1 MLQSQEYVGLLI
13 AAARR
18 SLRHAVHERVAALR
32 LNPPQ
37 FWTLLAVADM
47 SGCSLGQLARR
58 QRIDPPAASRIVA
71 ALVRRALVRFELDP
85 GDRRR
90 SRLSLTRRG
99 SELVRKLRPIADEL
113 RARVVSGMDAAEEAA
128 LRESLRK
135 VIRNLQGA
143 RLAGLEAFDRAPP
156 PARAGGV
163 RGRRR

>member
-18 SLRHAVHERVAALR
+18 SLRHAVYERVTPLR

-47 SGCSLGQLARR
+47 SGCSLGQLAQR

-71 ALVRRALVRFELDP
+71 ALVRRGLVRFELDP

-99 SELVRKLRPIADEL
+99 SELVRKLRPIADDL

-143 RLAGLEAFDRAPP
+143 PVARLEAFDRTR
-156 PARAGGV
+156 PARAGGA
-163 RGRRR
+163 RGRQR

>member
-13 AAARR
+13 GAARR
-18 SLRHAVHERVAALR
+18 SLRHAVQERVTPLR

-37 FWTLLAVADM
+37 FWMLLGVADM
-47 SGCSLGQLARR
+47 SGCSLGELARR

-71 ALVRRALVRFELDP
+71 ALVRRGLVRFELDP

-90 SRLSLTRRG
+90 SRLSLSRRG
-99 SELVRKLRPIADEL
+99 SELVRKLRPIAGDL
-113 RARVVSGMDAAEEAA
+113 RARLVSGMDAAEETA

-135 VIRNLQGA
+135 VIRNLQGPPMA
-143 RLAGLEAFDRAPP
+143 RLEAFDRAPP
-156 PARAGGV
+156 AARAGGV

>member
-1 MLQSQEYVGLLI
+1 MLQSQEHVGSLI

-18 SLRHAVHERVAALR
+18 SLRHAVHERVTPLR

-37 FWTLLAVADM
+37 FWTLLAIAEM

-71 ALVRRALVRFELDP
+71 ALVRRGLVRFELDP

-90 SRLSLTRRG
+90 SHLSLTRRG
-99 SELVRKLRPIADEL
+99 SELLRKLRPIADDL
-113 RARVVSGMDAAEEAA
+113 RARVVSGMDAAEETA

-143 RLAGLEAFDRAPP
+143 PVARVEAFDGAPP
-156 PARAGGV
+156 PARAGGA

>member
-18 SLRHAVHERVAALR
+18 SLRHAVNERVTPLR

-37 FWTLLAVADM
+37 FWTLLAVAEM
-47 SGCSLGQLARR
+47 SGCSLGQLAVR

-71 ALVRRALVRFELDP
+71 ALVRRGLMRFELDP

-90 SRLSLTRRG
+90 SRLSLARRG
-99 SELVRKLRPIADEL
+99 SELVRKLRPIADDL
-113 RARVVSGMDAAEEAA
+113 RARVVTGMDAAEEAA

-143 RLAGLEAFDRAPP
+143 PVARMGTFARARPA
-156 PARAGGV
+156 ARAGGV

>member
-18 SLRHAVHERVAALR
+18 SLRHAVHERVTPLR

-37 FWTLLAVADM
+37 FWTMLTVAEV
-47 SGCSLGQLARR
+47 SGCSLGELARR

-71 ALVRRALVRFELDP
+71 ALVHRGLVRFELDP
-85 GDRRR
+85 DDRRR

-99 SELVRKLRPIADEL
+99 SELIRKLRPIADDL
-113 RARVVSGMDAAEEAA
+113 RARVVSGMNAAEEGA

-135 VIRNLQGA
+135 VIRNLEGAPVA
-143 RLAGLEAFDRAPP
+143 RLQAFDRAPP
-156 PARAGGV
+156 AVRAGGV